1 MTTIAHLI
9 KTFTLWEFVK
19 AHWLTHARHAEL
31 VSPLV
36 TDVPAS
42 YFLIAGK
49 SKTLKRV
56 QGDVVGIA
64 QGELRGVNA

>member
-1 MTTIAHLI
+1 MIAHLI
-9 KTFTLWEFVK
+9 KTSTLWEFVN
-19 AHWLTHARHAEL
+19 AHWLTAARHAEL
-31 VSPLV
+31 VS
-36 TDVPAS
+36 AS

>member
-1 MTTIAHLI
+1 MTTIADLI
-9 KTFTLWEFVK
+9 KTFTLREFVK
-19 AHWLTHARHAEL
+19 AQWLTAIRHTEL
-31 VSPLV
+31 VS
-36 TDVPAS
+36 AS

-64 QGELRGVNA
+64 QGDELRGVNA

>member
-1 MTTIAHLI
+1 MTIIAHYI
-9 KTFTLWEFVK
+9 KTFTLWELIK
-19 AHWLTHARHAEL
+19 AHWLTATRHAEL
-31 VSPLV
+31 VS
-36 TDVPAS
+36 AS